1 MSCTFSIS
9 KQCLVIGNFYYYC
22 CSNGIGL
29 CFFLPFL
36 KRRQYNMMSIEN
48 DERIKALEI
57 DRNHDKLYFL
67 VGWGRTFK
75 DVRAQNLPTFR
86 FFPIFCC
93 S

>member
-1 MSCTFSIS
+1 MF
-9 KQCLVIGNFYYYC
+9 GNRKF
-22 CSNGIGL
+22 L
-29 CFFLPFL
+29 LFLLFEQKWFVLFLPFL

-57 DRNHDKLYFL
+57 DRNHDELYFL

-75 DVRAQNLPTFR
+75 DIRAQNLPTSR
-86 FFPIFCC
+86 FFPNFCC